1 MLTTLSLVSL
11 LLASLASIL
20 LLFRGTK
27 ESIDSSAEIKVA
39 RLSILSFTLALIG
52 EFTLT
57 SNSMD
62 SETLSR
68 MLSNLALYA
77 GVPML
82 VSAIA
87 AKASNRSFT
96 MQTWGR
102 YLLAIIALFELCRR
116 MEVGQQ
122 YGNALGIILILTLI
136 VSALTTKTKHM
147 RLSLSISAITLGAA
161 FAGYLMQAEQAVI
174 YICLI
179 LAVWFGARCISSSSK
194 RN

>member
-1 MLTTLSLVSL
+1 MLTTLSLVGL
-11 LLASLASIL
+11 MLASLASIL

-39 RLSILSFTLALIG
+39 RLSILSFILAVIG

-62 SETLSR
+62 SDTLAR

-77 GVPML
+77 GAPLL
-82 VSAIA
+82 VSSIL
-87 AKASNRSFT
+87 AKALDRSFK

-116 MEVGQQ
+116 MEIGEN
-122 YGNALGIILILTLI
+122 YGYALGMILVIALF
-136 VSALTTKTKHM
+136 SAGLATKTKPM
-147 RLSLSISAITLGAA
+147 RLPLSLSAITLGLA
-161 FAGYLMQAEQAVI
+161 FAGYLMQTEQSVV
-174 YICLI
+174 YICLMV
-179 LAVWFGARCISSSSK
+179 AVWFGASALKNIPSR
-194 RN
+194 

>member
-1 MLTTLSLVSL
+1 MLTTLSLVGL
-11 LLASLASIL
+11 MLASLASIL

-39 RLSILSFTLALIG
+39 RLSILSFILAVIG

-62 SETLSR
+62 SDTLAR

-77 GVPML
+77 GAPLL
-82 VSAIA
+82 VSSIL
-87 AKASNRSFT
+87 AKALDRSFT

-116 MEVGQQ
+116 MEIGEN
-122 YGNALGIILILTLI
+122 YGYALGTILVIALF
-136 VSALTTKTKHM
+136 SAGLATKTKPM
-147 RLSLSISAITLGAA
+147 RLPLSLSAITLGLA
-161 FAGYLMQAEQAVI
+161 FAGYIMQTEQSFVYIGLM
-174 YICLI
+174 
-179 LAVWFGARCISSSSK
+179 LAVWFGASALKNIPSR
-194 RN
+194 

>member
-1 MLTTLSLVSL
+1 MLTTLSLVGL
-11 LLASLASIL
+11 MLASLASIL

-39 RLSILSFTLALIG
+39 RLSILSFILAVIG

-62 SETLSR
+62 SDTLAR

-77 GVPML
+77 GAPLL
-82 VSAIA
+82 VSSIL
-87 AKASNRSFT
+87 AKALDRNFT

-116 MEVGQQ
+116 MEVGEN
-122 YGNALGIILILTLI
+122 YGYALGIILVVTIVIAALI
-136 VSALTTKTKHM
+136 TKNKTMH
-147 RLSLSISAITLGAA
+147 LPLSISAITLGLA
-161 FAGYLMQAEQAVI
+161 FAGYLMQTEQSVV
-174 YICLI
+174 YICLM
-179 LAVWFGARCISSSSK
+179 LAVWFGARALKSIPSL
-194 RN
+194 

>member
-1 MLTTLSLVSL
+1 M
-11 LLASLASIL
+11 LASLASIL

-39 RLSILSFTLALIG
+39 RLSILSFILAVIG

-62 SETLSR
+62 SDTLAR

-77 GVPML
+77 GAPLL
-82 VSAIA
+82 VSSIL
-87 AKASNRSFT
+87 AKALDRSFT

-116 MEVGQQ
+116 MEVGEN
-122 YGNALGIILILTLI
+122 YGYALGMILVVTLYF
-136 VSALTTKTKHM
+136 LLH
-147 RLSLSISAITLGAA
+147 
-161 FAGYLMQAEQAVI
+161 
-174 YICLI
+174 
-179 LAVWFGARCISSSSK
+179 
-194 RN
+194 

>member
-1 MLTTLSLVSL
+1 MLTTLSLVGL
-11 LLASLASIL
+11 MLASLASIL

-39 RLSILSFTLALIG
+39 RLSILSFILAVIG

-62 SETLSR
+62 SDTLAR

-77 GVPML
+77 GAPLL
-82 VSAIA
+82 VSSIL
-87 AKASNRSFT
+87 AKALDRSFT

-122 YGNALGIILILTLI
+122 YSNALGIILILTLI
-136 VSALTTKTKHM
+136 VSAFTTKTKTM
-147 RLSLSISAITLGAA
+147 RLPLSISAITLGAA
-161 FAGYLMQAEQAVI
+161 FAGYLMQAEQAVVN
-174 YICLI
+174 ICLV
-179 LAVWFGARCISSSSK
+179 LAVWFGASALKNIPSR
-194 RN
+194 

>member
-1 MLTTLSLVSL
+1 MLTTLSLVGL
-11 LLASLASIL
+11 MLASLASIM

-39 RLSILSFTLALIG
+39 RLSILSFILAVIG

-62 SETLSR
+62 SDTLAR

-77 GVPML
+77 GAPLL
-82 VSAIA
+82 VSSIL
-87 AKASNRSFT
+87 AKALDRNFT

-116 MEVGQQ
+116 MEVGEN
-122 YGNALGIILILTLI
+122 YGYALGIILILTLI
-136 VSALTTKTKHM
+136 VSAFTTKTKTM
-147 RLSLSISAITLGAA
+147 RLPLSISAITLGAA
-161 FAGYLMQAEQAVI
+161 FAGYLMQAEQAVVI
-174 YICLI
+174 ICLM
-179 LAVWFGARCISSSSK
+179 LAVWFGASALKNIPSR
-194 RN
+194 